1 VTISS
6 GPVRGAGTRPP
17 APALLGDL
25 LALPALAGARLV
37 PPDAPLDRP
46 VRSLAMADGGAPL
59 EPDALLL
66 TAGAPPSAPAPAG
79 CAAVLCRTAPEW
91 EADVPVIVLPE
102 GTSWTAALAALA
114 AAVAPAAA
122 PGTAEAARAALR
134 APLIEGR
141 GYSALAMVARELVAG
156 GVACLD
162 EQLDLLGAS
171 GVSPEQ
177 RQELDEAVA
186 RARSHRPASVL
197 GPFVNDRLPG
207 LARVLVGGAA
217 GPIGVVVAWLSPPL
231 APSDHNVL
239 GELAE
244 ACAMEHAR
252 EEARVE
258 TEARLRG
265 DLIEELAAGEA
276 VSRESL
282 VRRARHL
289 GADLSRGAVALL
301 GKLLDP
307 HTEGRLIT
315 DQRLVR
321 RFLQQVRA
329 TIDLQWPR
337 ALIDWN
343 AGRLLILLPPAA
355 PGGEEEEA
363 AGAVEERALTLAKRL
378 IAATRQ
384 SVPGLALSLALSRH
398 VREPERLGAALGE
411 AQLALSIGE
420 RLGRVGEVTTF
431 EETGTSKL
439 LFQVLTE
446 KPGELQV
453 FCEETL
459 GPLLRYDEQ
468 YQTDLVAT
476 LATYFG
482 NDCNLAETAGTLYTH
497 RHTVRYRL
505 DRIAT
510 LTGLDI
516 ARTDD
521 REKLSLALKAMRLL
535 GMRVPA
541 AGAGGERAGRSA
553 KAS

>member
-1 VTISS
+1 VSTTSAS
-6 GPVRGAGTRPP
+6 VKGAGARPP

-25 LALPALAGARLV
+25 MSLPALEGARLV

-46 VRSLAMADGGAPL
+46 VRSLAMADGGPPS

-66 TAGAPPSAPAPAG
+66 AAGAPPAVAPAG
-79 CAAVLCRTAPEW
+79 CAAVLCRAEPDGDPG
-91 EADVPVIVLPE
+91 APVIVLPE
-102 GTSWTAALAALA
+102 GASWTAALAALA
-114 AAVAPAAA
+114 VAVAPAAA
-122 PGTAEAARAALR
+122 IGRAEAARAALR
-134 APLIEGR
+134 APLLEGR
-141 GYSALAMVARELVAG
+141 GYSALALVAREMVVG

-177 RQELDEAVA
+177 RQELEEAVT

-197 GPFVNDRLPG
+197 GPFVNDELPQ
-207 LARVLVGGAA
+207 LARLMVAGAE

-231 APSDHNVL
+231 APGDHAVL
-239 GELAE
+239 CELVE

-265 DLIEELAAGEA
+265 DLIEELAAGET

-329 TIDLQWPR
+329 TIDVQWPG

-355 PGGEEEEA
+355 SGDGEEVSSDV
-363 AGAVEERALTLAKRL
+363 VEERALTLAKRL
-378 IAATRQ
+378 IVATRQ
-384 SVPGLALSLALSRH
+384 SVPGLALSLSLSRH

-431 EETGTSKL
+431 EETGTYKL

-446 KPGELQV
+446 RPGELQA
-453 FCEETL
+453 FCGETL

-476 LATYFG
+476 LATYFAK
-482 NDCNLAETAGTLYTH
+482 DCNLAETAGTLYTH

-505 DRIAT
+505 DRIT
-510 LTGLDI
+510 VLTGLDI

-541 AGAGGERAGRSA
+541 AGTGGERTGRSA
-553 KAS
+553 RAS

>member
-1 VTISS
+1 VAT
-6 GPVRGAGTRPP
+6 GGAPVRGAGSRPQ

-25 LALPALAGARLV
+25 LALPALAGASVV
-37 PPDAPLDRP
+37 PPDAALDRP
-46 VRSLAMADGGAPL
+46 VRGLAPAGAAA

-66 TAGAPPSAPAPAG
+66 TDGAPPAAAPAG
-79 CAAVLCRTAPEW
+79 CAAVLSRTPPQKPLA
-91 EADVPVIVLPE
+91 VPVVVLPE
-102 GTSWTAALAALA
+102 QASWTAAIAALA
-114 AAVAPAAA
+114 FAIAPSAAV
-122 PGTAEAARAALR
+122 GRAESARAALR
-134 APLIEGR
+134 APLLEAR
-141 GYSALAMVARELVAG
+141 GYSGLALVARELLGA

-171 GVSPEQ
+171 GVSPEE
-177 RQELDEAVA
+177 RQELEDAVV
-186 RARSHRPASVL
+186 RARSHRPAGVL
-197 GPFVNDRLPG
+197 GPFVIDDLPQLTRLMVPG
-207 LARVLVGGAA
+207 AD
-217 GPIGVVVAWLSPPL
+217 GPIGVVVAWIPAPLPPGDHAVLS
-231 APSDHNVL
+231 
-239 GELAE
+239 ELVE
-244 ACAMEHAR
+244 AFAMEHAR

-265 DLIEELAAGEA
+265 DLIEELAAGET
-276 VSRESL
+276 VSRESV

-329 TIDLQWPR
+329 TIEVHWPR

-343 AGRLLILLPPAA
+343 AGRLLILLPPDA
-355 PGGEEEEA
+355 PADGEEEA
-363 AGAVEERALTLAKRL
+363 AQVVEERALTLARRL

-384 SVPGLALSLALSRH
+384 SLPGLALSLALSRH

-431 EETGTSKL
+431 EETGTYKL

-476 LATYFG
+476 LATYFV

-535 GMRVPA
+535 GMRVPS
-541 AGAGGERAGRSA
+541 AGDGGERAGRSA